1 MNIKFIIVIV
11 AVLFLLSVLNYIL
24 KLMIDDRTKNIK

>member
-1 MNIKFIIVIV
+1 MNIKFLLVIV

>member
-24 KLMIDDRTKNIK
+24 KLMIDDKMK

>member
-1 MNIKFIIVIV
+1 MNIKFLLVIIANI
-11 AVLFLLSVLNYIL
+11 FLIFVLNYIL

>member
-1 MNIKFIIVIV
+1 MNIKFIIVII
-11 AVLFLLSVLNYIL
+11 AVVFLLSVLNYIL

>member
-1 MNIKFIIVIV
+1 MNIKFLLVIIANI
-11 AVLFLLSVLNYIL
+11 FLISVLNYIL